1 MNEIILITIFALFG
15 AFFGC
20 LTGLIPGM
28 HVNTIALILLSLTP
42 MLQFLPAIIVCVII
56 VSTCIAHSFVN
67 LIPGTFLGAPDE
79 NALSVLPA
87 HKMLLE
93 GRGYQAV
100 FLSAVGSFGAI
111 VFGFTFI
118 FPFKFMFGSPF
129 NIYALLKN
137 SMVFILICISALLI
151 YSENRRIKYK
161 KGIGVESIKIRK
173 REGKNNI
180 NGLKIGEKCVVH
192 GTLVRSGIKYFLE
205 EKGRK
210 INVDVTENAK
220 GIFLAPFD
228 GINVTVYG
236 TIKRLEGVFSRT
248 FGIMT
253 AVFVFILSGML
264 GMIIFDMGVS
274 SPVHLPSS
282 TLFPAFTGLF
292 GISTLLFSMANTPKI
307 PEQRISEP
315 VINRKESL
323 KSIITGSLAGS
334 VLGFL
339 PGVTSGHATVLSML
353 GRKTREKEQV
363 VFTLSAVNTSYAFF
377 CMCALF
383 IIMKPRNGTMI
394 AVDRMIGIE
403 EWSGLIPLSLVYP
416 MIAVLIASAV
426 SYFMTVSLGKYF
438 AKTFTKI
445 NYKKLVVSVA
455 IFVTVMVFLFTGFI
469 GILILLGAVCI
480 GLIPPCFGVRRSH
493 AMGVLLLPVI
503 IGMLG

>member
-1 MNEIILITIFALFG
+1 MSEIILIMVFALLG
-15 AFFGC
+15 TFFGC

-56 VSTCIAHSFVN
+56 ISTCIAHSFVN

-111 VFGFTFI
+111 VFGFIFV

-129 NIYALLKN
+129 NLYAGLKS
-137 SMVFILICISALLI
+137 SMVFILIFISALLI

-173 REGKNNI
+173 REGRDNI
-180 NGLKIGEKCVVH
+180 DGLKIGERCIVH
-192 GTLVRSGIKYFLE
+192 GMIVRSVGKYFLE
-205 EKGRK
+205 GKRK
-210 INVDVTENAK
+210 RINAEYKDS
-220 GIFLAPFD
+220 LAPFD
-228 GINVTVYG
+228 GVSVTVYG

-248 FGIMT
+248 FGIMI
-253 AVFVFILSGML
+253 AGFVFILSGVL
-264 GMIIFDMGVS
+264 GVIIFDISVS

-282 TLFPAFTGLF
+282 PLFPAFTGLF

-315 VINRKESL
+315 VINKKESL

-363 VFTLSAVNTSYAFF
+363 VLTLSAVNTSYAFF

-394 AVDRMIGIE
+394 AVDKMIRIE
-403 EWSGLIPLSLVYP
+403 EWSGLMPVSLTYL
-416 MIAVLIASAV
+416 MIAVIVASAV
-426 SYFMTVSLGKYF
+426 SYFMTIYLGKYF
-438 AKTFTKI
+438 AKTFVKI
-445 NYKKLVVSVA
+445 DYKKLVVSVA
-455 IFVTVMVFLFTGFI
+455 VFVTIMVFLFTGFI
-469 GILILLGAVCI
+469 GILILLVAVFI

>member
-1 MNEIILITIFALFG
+1 MNEIILIMIFALFG

-28 HVNTIALILLSLTP
+28 HVNTVALILLSLTP
-42 MLQFLPAIIVCVII
+42 MLPFPAIIVCVII

-79 NALSVLPA
+79 NALSALPA

-111 VFGFTFI
+111 VFGFIFVFPYKFI
-118 FPFKFMFGSPF
+118 FGSPL
-129 NIYALLKN
+129 NLYLALKN
-137 SMVFILICISALLI
+137 SMVFILIFISALLI

-161 KGIGVESIKIRK
+161 KGIEIESIKIRK
-173 REGKNNI
+173 SEGKDNI
-180 NGLKIGEKCVVH
+180 NGLKIGEPCVVH
-192 GTLVRSGIKYFLE
+192 GMIVRSWRRYFLE
-205 EKGRK
+205 GKGEK
-210 INVDVTENAK
+210 INVEWKDS
-220 GIFLAPFD
+220 LSPFD
-228 GINVTVYG
+228 GVSVTVYG

-253 AVFVFILSGML
+253 AAFVFILSGLL

-292 GISTLLFSMANTPKI
+292 GISTLLFSLTNTPNI
-307 PEQRISEP
+307 PEQKISEP
-315 VINRKESL
+315 VINRKEAL
-323 KSIITGSLAGS
+323 KSIVTGSLAGS

-353 GRKTREKEQV
+353 GRKTKEKEQV
-363 VFTLSAVNTSYAFF
+363 VLTLSAVNTSYAFF
-377 CMCALF
+377 CLAALF

-394 AVDRMIGIE
+394 AVDKMIGIE
-403 EWSGLIPLSLVYP
+403 EWSGLIPLSLTYL
-416 MIAVLIASAV
+416 MIAVIVASAV
-426 SYFMTVSLGKYF
+426 SYFMTITLGKYS

-445 NYKKLVVSVA
+445 NYKKLVVSIVV
-455 IFVTVMVFLFTGFI
+455 FVTIMVFLFTGFI
-469 GILILLGAVCI
+469 GILILLVAVCI

-503 IGMLG
+503 IVMLG